1 MMENKTTLKKY
12 ILISTV
18 CLFACIIT
26 VFIISYYEYK
36 VYTKNYNEKIEAVLN
51 HITKEYKNVDEK
63 ELIKI
68 LNGQEKEYIN
78 LKKYGIDVEKDSI
91 IIENDNTNH
100 KFLAIKIAA
109 MVFFIVIW
117 CGLFFF
123 YERKRNRD
131 IKDIIR
137 CIEQINKKNYELDID
152 GISEDELSIL
162 KNEIYKTTLMLKEE
176 AENATK
182 DKLNLKE
189 YISDISHQLKTPL
202 TSILIMLD
210 NIIDDEDMDSEVR
223 EEFVRSIK
231 RDIGNINKLVQIL
244 LKLSRLETNTV
255 KFLKKEICIQ
265 NILDEVLQNVESISD
280 LKDVKIEVR
289 GNNEY
294 TINCD
299 QMWQVEAI
307 TNIVKNAIEHSNEGS
322 KVLVDLEDNNVY
334 SSVSVTNYGVSI
346 SEEDRANIFKR
357 FYKGKNQSKDSVG
370 IGLALAKSIVEND
383 SGRISVESLENG
395 VRFSIKYF
403 KM

>member
-1 MMENKTTLKKY
+1 
-12 ILISTV
+12 
-18 CLFACIIT
+18 
-26 VFIISYYEYK
+26 
-36 VYTKNYNEKIEAVLN
+36 
-51 HITKEYKNVDEK
+51 
-63 ELIKI
+63 
-68 LNGQEKEYIN
+68 
-78 LKKYGIDVEKDSI
+78 
-91 IIENDNTNH
+91 
-100 KFLAIKIAA
+100 
-109 MVFFIVIW
+109 
-117 CGLFFF
+117 
-123 YERKRNRD
+123 
-131 IKDIIR
+131 
-137 CIEQINKKNYELDID
+137 
-152 GISEDELSIL
+152 
-162 KNEIYKTTLMLKEE
+162 MLKQE